1 MFLESSTGLDL
12 WVYFVIGGAVL
23 VIALVVVLLLLLKK
37 KKPKQKHIKV
47 DEPFITNLL
56 ELLGGKDNIKECQVD
71 NGRLKFNVINLD
83 TVNLNGIK
91 EVATS
96 GVFVT
101 GNIIKTLFKLDS
113 KIIKT
118 EIDRVIKGWFSM
130 IKKSFRITSETG
142 IHARPATQLVNVA
155 MKYNC
160 DITLTAL
167 KRTVDFKSIMGV
179 MALGIY
185 SGTTIEIKC
194 DGKDEEAAMD
204 DVTDTI
210 IKSGLGKEL

>member
-1 MFLESSTGLDL
+1 MNLEKG
-12 WVYFVIGGAVL
+12 VIQMVSFDYA
-23 VIALVVVLLLLLKK
+23 
-37 KKPKQKHIKV
+37 IKDV
-47 DEPFITNLL
+47 H
-56 ELLGGKDNIKECQVD
+56 
-71 NGRLKFNVINLD
+71 
-83 TVNLNGIK
+83 
-91 EVATS
+91 
-96 GVFVT
+96 
-101 GNIIKTLFKLDS
+101 
-113 KIIKT
+113 
-118 EIDRVIKGWFSM
+118 
-130 IKKSFRITSETG
+130 G